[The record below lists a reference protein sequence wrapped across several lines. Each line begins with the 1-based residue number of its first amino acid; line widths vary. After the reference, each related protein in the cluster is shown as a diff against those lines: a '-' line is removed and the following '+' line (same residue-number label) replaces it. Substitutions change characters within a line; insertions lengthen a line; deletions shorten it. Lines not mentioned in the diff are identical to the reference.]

1 MLEKVLKYVFDVFM
15 IYLILWMV
23 FSLCEVFVPMWVITF
38 FSLIVAGIINE
49 DLDGDSNDDIPKT
62 GGDIQNNLS
71 L

>member
-49 DLDGDSNDDIPKT
+49 DLDDDSNDETPKT

>member
-15 IYLILWMV
+15 IYAILWMV

-38 FSLIVAGIINE
+38 FSLIVAGIVNE
-49 DLDGDSNDDIPKT
+49 DLDGDSNDDIPNT

>member
-1 MLEKVLKYVFDVFM
+1 
-15 IYLILWMV
+15 
-23 FSLCEVFVPMWVITF
+23 MWVITF

-49 DLDGDSNDDIPKT
+49 DLDDDSNDETPKT

>member
-49 DLDGDSNDDIPKT
+49 DLDDDSNDETPKT
-62 GGDIQNNLS
+62 GSDIQNNLS

>member
-15 IYLILWMV
+15 IYAILWMV

>member
-15 IYLILWMV
+15 IYAILWMV

-49 DLDGDSNDDIPKT
+49 DLDGDSNDETPNT

>member
-15 IYLILWMV
+15 IYAILWMV

-49 DLDGDSNDDIPKT
+49 DLDDDSNDETPKT

>member
-15 IYLILWMV
+15 IYAILWMV

-49 DLDGDSNDDIPKT
+49 DLDDDSNDDIPKT

>member
-49 DLDGDSNDDIPKT
+49 DLDDDSNDDIPKT

>member
-49 DLDGDSNDDIPKT
+49 DLDGDSNDETPNT

>member
-49 DLDGDSNDDIPKT
+49 DLDGDSNDDTPKT

>member
-38 FSLIVAGIINE
+38 FSLIVAGIVNE

>member
-15 IYLILWMV
+15 IYLILWVV

-49 DLDGDSNDDIPKT
+49 DLDGDSNDDTPKT

>member
-49 DLDGDSNDDIPKT
+49 DLDDDSNDDTPKT